1 MSAAASQPI
10 CCAAPTVFSTFG
22 AAVTG
27 ADCVDEGAGAAGTE
41 AGCDAGAVVGAGEA
55 VDGATLPTIYRKI
68 VIPSMRPVF
77 FSVLLILCHITIKTF
92 DLVVALTAGGP
103 GTSSSLPA
111 MFMYTF
117 SFNRG
122 QLGLGAASSVMML
135 ATVVAVLVPLMY
147 MESRSTRNAA

>member
-1 MSAAASQPI
+1 MALFLAGLRGVDAEIFKAAQ
-10 CCAAPTVFSTFG
+10 
-22 AAVTG
+22 
-27 ADCVDEGAGAAGTE
+27 
-41 AGCDAGAVVGAGEA
+41 

-92 DLVVALTAGGP
+92 DLVVALTAGGRARRRRCRP
-103 GTSSSLPA
+103 CSC
-111 MFMYTF
+111 TF

-122 QLGLGAASSVMML
+122 QLGNRRGVLVMML
-135 ATVVAVLVPLMY
+135 ATVVAVLPLMY